1 MALVYN
7 LMLLLARPGEQDT
20 WAKVVDQCPQ
30 ETLLQT
36 HILYPVLVSCSKIC
50 RSACMLQ
57 GSTADAKRA
66 AWVGTGMAIAVLAAL
81 AVLILCWP

>member
-1 MALVYN
+1 
-7 LMLLLARPGEQDT
+7 
-20 WAKVVDQCPQ
+20 
-30 ETLLQT
+30 
-36 HILYPVLVSCSKIC
+36 
-50 RSACMLQ
+50 MLQ